1 MIIPIKYLWEQLDGP
16 QVTAFTTAIFEYMKS
31 IFDDKL
37 EYFNNIS
44 IKTANNQHLTLLGL
58 LSGLVRPTVSEADKN
73 YFYFSEEPEH
83 PVEHG
88 FSALTNRARGGR
100 FVGIGVGQGTHNV
113 SLNEAHYRAL
123 LEAWL
128 ESDGELGSL
137 ELLDT
142 ICYKLSQLD
151 LGDDVTPFYTFEFM
165 SGDNV
170 PAGRAPGDVF
180 IDMGTMSQ
188 WNNPLHVYA
197 VLRGIA
203 NSIYAPQPQIFVS
216 IGTEDMVI
224 TPEASPKP
232 EDYTSETEVVLS
244 TPTVGATIYYTTDGS
259 VPTTDSLVYTAPI
272 PIPTEAGTWKLRAM
286 ATAPG
291 YGNSLVA
298 TFEYTIS

>member
-73 YFYFSEEPEH
+73 YFYFSEASEH

-88 FSALTNRARGGR
+88 FSALTNRSRGGR

-188 WNNPLHVYA
+188 WNNPLHVYQYFVA
-197 VLRGIA
+197 LLILYMLHNLKSSYLLVLKIWSLLLRHLL
-203 NSIYAPQPQIFVS
+203 SLRTTLQKQKLYSPHLLWEPQYTIQQMVLYLLQPVLCIQLLFLYQRRQVHGS
-216 IGTEDMVI
+216 LELWQQHLDMV
-224 TPEASPKP
+224 T
-232 EDYTSETEVVLS
+232 L
-244 TPTVGATIYYTTDGS
+244 
-259 VPTTDSLVYTAPI
+259 
-272 PIPTEAGTWKLRAM
+272 
-286 ATAPG
+286 
-291 YGNSLVA
+291 
-298 TFEYTIS
+298 